1 MDSRL
6 RGNDVELKAYL
17 FLPQRLSMTKYIFS
31 LIILM
36 GLTAPAHALNVFACE
51 PEWGS
56 LLKELAADT
65 ISVDVGT
72 SALQDVHVIEAK
84 PSLIA
89 KVRRADLVVCTGAD
103 LEIGWLPQLIR
114 QAGNPKVA
122 SGAGYFMAADQIQTL
137 EKPTSLDRAEG
148 DIHPQGNPHFQLDP
162 YRVLAIAKALAARLA
177 QLDAGH
183 AAVFQGKLAE
193 FTTRW
198 EAATKQWEAKAAPLK
213 GRKVV
218 VHHISWVYLLT
229 WLGMEQIGAL
239 EPKPGVPPTSGHL
252 AGLVETT
259 KSSHTLAIIRAAYQ
273 DTKPGDW
280 LSEQTGVP
288 AVTLPFTVGGDDK
301 SKDLFGLFD
310 STIDKLLA
318 LASKPAALHRNDAAG
333 LLAQAK
339 DGLSAPQLRCG
350 SRVRTC
356 AELGA
361 RTDEQDVQIVR
372 IEDSK

>member
-1 MDSRL
+1 MNKL
-6 RGNDVELKAYL
+6 AFCTLLL
-17 FLPQRLSMTKYIFS
+17 FS
-31 LIILM
+31 II
-36 GLTAPAHALNVFACE
+36 APTAHAFEVFACE

-56 LLKELAADT
+56 LLHELAGDA
-65 ISVDVGT
+65 VQVNVGT

-89 KVRRADLVVCTGAD
+89 KVRRADLIVCSGAD

-122 SGAGYFMAADQIQTL
+122 SGPGYFLASDQITTL
-137 EKPTSLDRAEG
+137 EKPTSLDRSEG

-162 YRVLAIAKALAARLA
+162 YRVLAVAKALDARLVE
-177 QLDAGH
+177 LDAAH
-183 AAVFQGKLAE
+183 AATYQQRLAD

-198 EAATKQWEAKAAPLK
+198 QEAIKKWEAKAAPLK

-218 VHHISWVYLLT
+218 VHHLSWIYLLQ

-252 AGLVETT
+252 ASLVDLT
-259 KSSHTLAIIRAAYQ
+259 KSSHTLAILRAAYQ
-273 DTKPGDW
+273 DPKPGDW
-280 LSEQTGVP
+280 LAEQTGVP
-288 AVTLPFTVGGDDK
+288 AVTLPFSVGGDDQ

-318 LASKPAALHRNDAAG
+318 V
-333 LLAQAK
+333 AK
-339 DGLSAPQLRCG
+339 
-350 SRVRTC
+350 
-356 AELGA
+356 
-361 RTDEQDVQIVR
+361 
-372 IEDSK
+372 